1 MKTKE
6 NFKVDDLTGKLC
18 KFSTSYNYIS
28 IEKYKIVL
36 VLKKTVEH
44 PNGCQYEVLFPG
56 LGIDVL
62 NEKWL
67 IPI

>member
-6 NFKVDDLTGKLC
+6 KFNVNDLTGKLC
-18 KFSTSYNYIS
+18 KFSTSYNYI
-28 IEKYKIVL
+28 EKYKVVL
-36 VLKKTVEH
+36 VLKKTVDH

-56 LGIDVL
+56 QGIDVL

-67 IPI
+67 ILI